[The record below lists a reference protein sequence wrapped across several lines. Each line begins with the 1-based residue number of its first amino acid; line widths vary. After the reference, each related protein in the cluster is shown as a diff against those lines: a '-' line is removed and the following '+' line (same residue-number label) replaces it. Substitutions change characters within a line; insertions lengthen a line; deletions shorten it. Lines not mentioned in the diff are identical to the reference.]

1 MGASIERDMF
11 KNIFEWGDTLQCE
24 GHLSRVRLTPS
35 LKGKEKKGTLTKI
48 VTGLFPLREGEEGN
62 PDQDQDQDYD

>member
-35 LKGKEKKGTLTKI
+35 LKGKEKKGTLTNTETEIDISPEKGTS
-48 VTGLFPLREGEEGN
+48 VDGAPH
-62 PDQDQDQDYD
+62 